1 MILIQTKPLPNC
13 EEPYYNFGMSD
24 LIKQNPDLLI
34 EELRQLISEAR
45 GRVAS
50 TINAELTML
59 YWHIGSRLRTEVLN
73 NERAEYGEQIV
84 STVSAQ
90 LTAEFGKGF
99 ARPNLFRMIKFAE
112 LFPDVEIVST
122 VSRQLSWSHFVEIL
136 QVKND
141 LARDFYAEMCRI
153 ERWTVRTLR
162 ERIDSMLFERTAISR
177 KPEETIKQEL
187 ETLRDEQKLTP
198 DLIFRNSYV
207 LDFLGLTDTYSEK
220 DLEDA
225 ILRDLEKFLLE
236 MGTHFTFAARQKRIV
251 IDGEDFKID
260 LLLFHRVLQRLIV
273 IELKIGKFK
282 AEHKGK
288 MELYLRWLNKYER
301 LPHEGEP
308 LGMILCTEASPEQV
322 ELLELTKSGI
332 RIGEYLTELPPRQM
346 LERKLLEAFNLAK
359 LQQEDKVKSK
369 K

>member
-1 MILIQTKPLPNC
+1 VTL
-13 EEPYYNFGMSD
+13 
-24 LIKQNPDLLI
+24 
-34 EELRQLISEAR
+34 
-45 GRVAS
+45 
-50 TINAELTML
+50 
-59 YWHIGSRLRTEVLN
+59 
-73 NERAEYGEQIV
+73 
-84 STVSAQ
+84 
-90 LTAEFGKGF
+90 
-99 ARPNLFRMIKFAE
+99 
-112 LFPDVEIVST
+112 
-122 VSRQLSWSHFVEIL
+122 SRQLSWSHFIAIL
-136 QVKND
+136 PVKND

-162 ERIDSMLFERTAISR
+162 KRIDSMLFERTAISR

-225 ILRDLEKFLLE
+225 ILRELENFLLE
-236 MGTHFTFAARQKRIV
+236 MGTHFAFVARQKRIV

-260 LLLFHRVLQRLIV
+260 LLLFHRVLQRLVV

-301 LPHEGEP
+301 LAHEGEP
-308 LGMILCTEASPEQV
+308 LGLILCTEAGAEQV

-332 RIGEYLTELPPRQM
+332 RVGEYLTELPSRQM
-346 LERKLLEAFNLAK
+346 LETKLLEAFNLAK
-359 LQQEDKVKSK
+359 MQQEEKVKGK
-369 K
+369 KAK

>member
-1 MILIQTKPLPNC
+1 MDN
-13 EEPYYNFGMSD
+13 
-24 LIKQNPDLLI
+24 LIKQNSDLLI
-34 EELRQLISEAR
+34 EELRQLINETR

-50 TINAELTML
+50 TVNAELTML
-59 YWHIGSRLRTEVLN
+59 YWHIGSRIRTEVLQ
-73 NERAEYGEQIV
+73 NERAEYGKQIV

-90 LTAEFGKGF
+90 LTNEFGKGF
-99 ARPNLFRMIKFAE
+99 DSKNLFRMMQFSE
-112 LFPDVEIVST
+112 LFPDEQIVVT
-122 VSRQLSWSHFVEIL
+122 LSRQLSWSHFLAIL
-136 QVKND
+136 PVKND
-141 LARDFYAEMCRI
+141 LARDFYAEICRI

-177 KPEETIKQEL
+177 KPEEIIKREL
-187 ETLRDEQKLTP
+187 EALHDEQKLTP
-198 DLIFRNSYV
+198 DLIFRNPYV
-207 LDFLGLTDTYSEK
+207 LDFLGLADTFSEK

-225 ILRDLEKFLLE
+225 ILRELEKFLLE
-236 MGTHFTFAARQKRIV
+236 LGTHFAFIARPKRIV

-301 LPHEGEP
+301 LPHEAEP
-308 LGMILCTEASPEQV
+308 LGLILCTEASPEQI

-332 RIGEYLTELPPRQM
+332 RIGEYLTELPPREI
-346 LERKLLEAFNLAK
+346 LERKLFEVFKLAR
-359 LQQEDKVKSK
+359 LQQENK
-369 K
+369 